1 LPGEPGKEHRRA
13 RRHSADKQPGPSL
26 VHDQHGNPTPLKLGQ
41 EEFRERPTMKAQP
54 TNLLDHCRQN
64 SGNSRRLEGDD
75 YHRQHEA
82 ERQQDMVVF
91 TWTGRA
97 GVCDFGRSFP
107 WIFDVRQV
115 NAPRRKSVPYRSGA
129 GRYHGLQRPPT
140 ARQPPVLDFL
150 RVHLRFQEPRTNGGP
165 MPDPGW
171 LLTQLS
177 NPRNIFDI
185 LVVAVI
191 IYWLLWFAQ
200 GTRATQLIRGIVL
213 LLALAFIFGTTFQL
227 TALNWVLQQTWPVL
241 LISLPVIFQ
250 PEIRRAL
257 EQLGQTSSW
266 LPQLRPRPGDQAERT
281 VSELVKA
288 ATQLARHRYGALII
302 LERKTGLQNFIER
315 GVPIDGLLTR
325 QLLINLFYP
334 NSPLHDGAA
343 VVRDGRIVAASV
355 VLPLTDNT
363 DATSQLGTRHR
374 AAIGI
379 TEQSDAVAVVVSE
392 ETGQISVAENG
403 RLIRN
408 LDAERLEAQLREF
421 LHLEPSAAERGLL
434 HTFGDLLRPAS
445 RSEPNGTNG
454 VRVSKGA
461 DAEASRTA

>member
-1 LPGEPGKEHRRA
+1 
-13 RRHSADKQPGPSL
+13 
-26 VHDQHGNPTPLKLGQ
+26 
-41 EEFRERPTMKAQP
+41 
-54 TNLLDHCRQN
+54 
-64 SGNSRRLEGDD
+64 
-75 YHRQHEA
+75 
-82 ERQQDMVVF
+82 
-91 TWTGRA
+91 
-97 GVCDFGRSFP
+97 
-107 WIFDVRQV
+107 
-115 NAPRRKSVPYRSGA
+115 
-129 GRYHGLQRPPT
+129 
-140 ARQPPVLDFL
+140 
-150 RVHLRFQEPRTNGGP
+150 

-171 LLTQLS
+171 LLSQLS

-266 LPQLRPRPGDQAERT
+266 LPQFRPRPGDQAERT

-403 RLIRN
+403 RLVRN
-408 LDAERLEAQLREF
+408 LDAEKLEALLREL
-421 LHLEPSAAERGLL
+421 LHLEPTDGERGGLL
-434 HTFGDLLRPAS
+434 HTFGELLRPVS
-445 RSEPNGTNG
+445 RGEPNGKNG
-454 VRVSKGA
+454 VHAKKGT